1 MQRRKPVTMTDELT
15 TIYQRIEEILD
26 FYRTCDDLPVSI
38 KDSDRLKELRA
49 KAAAIVAKQQ
59 ESK

>member
-1 MQRRKPVTMTDELT
+1 MTDELT